1 MDANLLITYDPN
13 HEGLAKQEVENL
25 MKEIGK
31 TYEIIKEDSGIL
43 MLKVDDA
50 KEVVKKMREIAEQN
64 KDKFNKTFK
73 WIPIERWTK
82 ATIEDMQSVIK
93 EVQEGIG
100 EEERWAMS
108 LDKRRTE
115 LHEKDLIIKLTEPV
129 EKKNVDLSNPEKII
143 WVEIIGDEAGISLL
157 KPDEILEV
165 AKLK

>member
-13 HEGLAKQEVENL
+13 HEGLAKQEVESL

-31 TYEIIKEDSGIL
+31 TYETIKEDEGLL
-43 MLKVDDA
+43 MVKVDDA
-50 KEVVKKMREIAEQN
+50 KEVVKKIKEIAKQN

-93 EVQEGIG
+93 ELQEGIKD
-100 EEERWAMS
+100 EEKWAMS

-143 WVEIIGDEAGISLL
+143 WVEIIGNDAGISLL
-157 KPDEILEV
+157 KPDEVLEIT
-165 AKLK
+165 KLK